1 MECCNI
7 LTHIVYKVLK
17 GQKLKDVLDNL
28 KVEEILDNQY
38 KEQYEDNPSQYE
50 SVKSLILSKLDN
62 SGNDWN
68 WRTTKIYKY
77 NKERAKK
84 KPSLQLPVSV
94 KVSFLYLLK
103 MAKVTDQTFGVEQT
117 QL

>member
-1 MECCNI
+1 MERQRI
-7 LTHIVYKVLK
+7 TIKWEAK
-17 GQKLKDVLDNL
+17 MQG
-28 KVEEILDNQY
+28 
-38 KEQYEDNPSQYE
+38 
-50 SVKSLILSKLDN
+50 
-62 SGNDWN
+62 
-68 WRTTKIYKY
+68 
-77 NKERAKK
+77 NKEREKK

>member
-1 MECCNI
+1 MERQRI
-7 LTHIVYKVLK
+7 TIKWEAK
-17 GQKLKDVLDNL
+17 MQG
-28 KVEEILDNQY
+28 
-38 KEQYEDNPSQYE
+38 
-50 SVKSLILSKLDN
+50 
-62 SGNDWN
+62 
-68 WRTTKIYKY
+68 
-77 NKERAKK
+77 NKERGKK